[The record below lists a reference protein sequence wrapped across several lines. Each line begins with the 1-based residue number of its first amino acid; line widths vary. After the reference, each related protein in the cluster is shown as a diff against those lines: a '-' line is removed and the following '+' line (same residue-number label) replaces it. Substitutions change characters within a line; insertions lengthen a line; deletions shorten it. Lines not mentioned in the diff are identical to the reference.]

1 MRRVLAACVLVVT
14 STLIAA
20 CGSSPAGPSPNPG
33 GGNTGGGNGGS
44 TTPPPN
50 TLPVIDSITIQGTRS
65 KEPPNFADAA
75 EAVPVSAKVH
85 DDETAVERLGYAWTA
100 TTGTFTGSGANVTWV
115 APAAV
120 DAPADVTITLT
131 VTEEYGNP
139 GGPLSFTHTVTKT
152 ATLSLHDS
160 IREVG
165 GMARQFLLDFSD
177 TNIKNADL
185 IMRNFGSAGTCPD
198 PGEVTSERG
207 DVVRNYTFFNMIRF
221 TVGAPNVTVN
231 FGGLCPFRGKRGDAC
246 AVVPVL
252 WDSVDLRISVRS
264 ASSGNDIVAA
274 AYSGRDS
281 RWFLCASDYDGHNLL
296 TGAAVSR

>member
-20 CGSSPAGPSPNPG
+20 CGSSPAGPSQNPG

-50 TLPVIDSITIQGTRS
+50 TLPVIESITIQGTRS

-160 IREVG
+160 IHEVG

-177 TNIKNADL
+177 SNIRDVGF
-185 IMRNFGSAGTCPD
+185 IMRNFQPGCYGTQEETNEVADNRKKFVITKWSVGD
-198 PGEVTSERG
+198 PR
-207 DVVRNYTFFNMIRF
+207 
-221 TVGAPNVTVN
+221 VTVN
-231 FGGLCPFRGKRGDAC
+231 FGSIGPFRGQKGDAYAALDVHWES
-246 AVVPVL
+246 AVL
-252 WDSVDLRISVRS
+252 AGGTDSV
-264 ASSGNDIVAA
+264 SGVDWVAA
-274 AYSGRDS
+274 FYFPDQKRWRLCDS
-281 RWFLCASDYDGHNLL
+281 QFDGHK
-296 TGAAVSR
+296 GFARFIR